1 MAIAPGGLECHPLHE
16 EEFTRNTTVQ
26 DTIRANYN
34 KSIYESVVRINSEC
48 EYQRSKHDPS
58 QLTFHVPVENLCY
71 EVICFAS
78 KKLVLEYYGHDRKRH
93 AIELYSAHNYG
104 EHRKNAPYAALC
116 SVSAPGT
123 KISIILRCKTKAP
136 PMLHCTLTVFALGIW
151 HREMKSWHE
160 LSDLEIENRMFK
172 RLLYSV
178 ENLLSTFHRYNVAVN
193 GSLILEKEQKGLHLS
208 LAEQNASMDLHAL
221 LCLMRRVESTQV

>member
-1 MAIAPGGLECHPLHE
+1 MAIAPGGLDYNPLHK
-16 EEFTRNTTVQ
+16 EEFTRNTIVQ

-34 KSIYESVVRINSEC
+34 KSIYESVMRMNSEC

-58 QLTFHVPVENLCY
+58 ELAFHVPVENLCY
-71 EVICFAS
+71 EMICFAS
-78 KKLVLEYYGHDRKRH
+78 KRLVLEYYGHDRKRH

-104 EHRKNAPYAALC
+104 EHRKNAPSAALR

-136 PMLHCTLTVFALGIW
+136 PMLHCTLTVFAFGIW
-151 HREMKSWHE
+151 HREMKSWDE
-160 LSDLEIENRMFK
+160 LSDLEMDNRMYK

-178 ENLLSTFHRYNVAVN
+178 ENLLSNFHRYNAAVN
-193 GSLILEKEQKGLHLS
+193 GSLILEKELRGLQLS
-208 LAEQNASMDLHAL
+208 HADQNASIDLHAL
-221 LCLMRRVESTQV
+221 LDLMRRVENTQV